1 MKLSSRTAKVA
12 ALATALAA
20 HGALAVATNT
30 PEETLMEGAAGAG
43 EVRLGNA
50 FADMA
55 AGTLSP
61 DTTEAE
67 VTPAEEA
74 EPIDEADPDTA
85 EQSRPETTEQAP
97 PEVTDR
103 AEAERPE
110 QSRPRPAEQAPRP
123 QETPAETADRA
134 TPPPTETAETADPET
149 AQPAPALAPAEVVVA
164 TPTEPVEAERT
175 PEALSARPAPATK
188 PEALTAE
195 PIQPLQAARPVE
207 TAAPPEPRT
216 EALSGAAPDSAAVT
230 RSLRPIRRSAEFE
243 EKHKPPP
250 APKKP
255 VRQAAPAKKPAG
267 NGNQNARAGAAT
279 GTENATA
286 RRSGS
291 GGNSRDAGNAAA
303 SNYPGQ
309 VMAKL
314 SRAGRP
320 RVNARGTAV
329 VSFTISSGGGIARVG
344 LARSS
349 GSSALDRAAVQI
361 VRRAAPFPRPPAGA
375 QRSFSINIQ
384 GR

>member
-43 EVRLGNA
+43 AVRLGNA

-61 DTTEAE
+61 DATKAE
-67 VTPAEEA
+67 VTPAEAA

-85 EQSRPETTEQAP
+85 EQSRPEATEQAP

-110 QSRPRPAEQAPRP
+110 QPRPRPAEPAPRP
-123 QETPAETADRA
+123 QQIPAETA
-134 TPPPTETAETADPET
+134 EPEA
-149 AQPAPALAPAEVVVA
+149 AQPAPALAPAEVAVA
-164 TPTEPVEAERT
+164 TPTEPVEAERS
-175 PEALSARPAPATK
+175 PEALSAQPAPTET
-188 PEALTAE
+188 PQALTAE
-195 PIQPLQAARPVE
+195 PVQPLQATRPVE
-207 TAAPPEPRT
+207 TAAPPEPQT
-216 EALSGAAPDSAAVT
+216 EALSGAAPDSATVT

-243 EKHKPPP
+243 AKHQPPP

-255 VRQAAPAKKPAG
+255 LRQAAPAKKPAG

-279 GTENATA
+279 GSETATA

-291 GGNSRDAGNAAA
+291 GGNNRDAGNAAA

-329 VSFTISSGGGIARVG
+329 VSFTISSGGSIARVG

-361 VRRAAPFPRPPAGA
+361 VRQAAPFPRPPAGA